1 MFTALATFPLHLL
14 QTSAGQSAISS
25 PTEWLICSPAYW
37 AKRTVAM
44 GYQLQVQ
51 GRAPHFLSEVNP
63 ALGDIIAAIAIE
75 GGNKQAA

>member
-1 MFTALATFPLHLL
+1 
-14 QTSAGQSAISS
+14 
-25 PTEWLICSPAYW
+25 
-37 AKRTVAM
+37 M

-63 ALGDIIAAIAIE
+63 ALGDIVAAIAIE